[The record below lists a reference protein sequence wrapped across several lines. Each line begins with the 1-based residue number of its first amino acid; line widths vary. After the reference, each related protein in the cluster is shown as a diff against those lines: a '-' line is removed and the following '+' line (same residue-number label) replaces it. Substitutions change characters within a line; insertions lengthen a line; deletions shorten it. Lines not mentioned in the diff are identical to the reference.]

1 MIDPAGGV
9 PAGARINA
17 VAAVTQR
24 KQKGVER
31 VFGVDGMLASC
42 CGVGNARPPVF
53 DDAHAAR
60 HVGNGKDT
68 LAMDG
73 TASDLD
79 QAGHECRNVCGEA
92 DSSIAFPFLIIATVL
107 RLRCGLDIVLP
118 KSRAI
123 RPLAR

>member
-1 MIDPAGGV
+1 MIDPADGV

-42 CGVGNARPPVF
+42 CRVGNARPPVF

-60 HVGNGKDT
+60 HVGNGKAP
-68 LAMDG
+68 LPWMG
-73 TASDLD
+73 LRRIWIRRGMN
-79 QAGHECRNVCGEA
+79 AGMYAVKQ
-92 DSSIAFPFLIIATVL
+92 TQV
-107 RLRCGLDIVLP
+107 
-118 KSRAI
+118 
-123 RPLAR
+123 